1 MGLSV
6 NTNPGALTALQYL
19 NRTGSELNQTQ
30 NRINTGLKVSG
41 AKDNAAI
48 FAIAQKMRG
57 TIAAKNAVGQGIDR
71 AQSIVDVA
79 ISAAEAISDILVQMK
94 EIAVRANDS
103 GLDSATRLILENDFN
118 QLVDQV
124 DTVGGTAEFNGK
136 NLVKLGAEDLEVTTD
151 EKGNSFTV
159 PKAEMQSINL
169 QLQLSDL
176 LDLPNSAVKL
186 LIVDNAISTVNSHL
200 SSLGSAHKR
209 LQIVKTLNENLIDTF
224 EIGVGNIVDADLAR
238 ESASLQ
244 ALQVKQQLGL
254 QALSIAN
261 QSPQAILSLFQG

>member
-6 NTNPGALTALQYL
+6 NTNPSALTALQYL
-19 NRTGSELNQTQ
+19 NRTGFELNKTQ

-48 FAIAQKMRG
+48 FSIAQKMRG
-57 TIAAKNAVGQGIDR
+57 TIAAKRAIGQGLDR

-79 ISAAEAISDILVQMK
+79 LSAAEAISDTLVRMK
-94 EIAVRANDS
+94 ELAVRAKDPGNDTTTRVT
-103 GLDSATRLILENDFN
+103 LDNDFN

-124 DTVGGTAEFNGK
+124 DSIGGSAEFNGK
-136 NLVKLGAEDLEVTTD
+136 NLVKFGAIDLEVSTD
-151 EKGNSFTV
+151 EKGNSFTI

-169 QLQLSDL
+169 QLGLSDL
-176 LDLPNSAVKL
+176 LSETNAGVKL
-186 LIVDNAISTVNSHL
+186 LIIDNAISTVNAHL
-200 SSLGSAHKR
+200 SSLGSGYKR
-209 LQIVKTLNENLIDTF
+209 LEIMQTLNSNLKDTF
-224 EIGVGNIVDADLAR
+224 EIGVGNLVDADLAR

-261 QSPQAILSLFQG
+261 QSPRAILSLFEG